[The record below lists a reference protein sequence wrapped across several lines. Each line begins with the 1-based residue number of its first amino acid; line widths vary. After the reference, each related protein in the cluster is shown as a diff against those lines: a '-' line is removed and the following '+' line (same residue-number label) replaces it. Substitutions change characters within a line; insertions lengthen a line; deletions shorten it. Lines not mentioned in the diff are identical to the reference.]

1 MHSLG
6 FALGADT
13 EAATAAH
20 CNGVEEINAE
30 VKEKGKVGCLTK
42 IHAHVRAQRGRF
54 GKGTRILWIITTSQR
69 QIQLSERISEK
80 VNWEP
85 RCFDIFSGYQIANG

>member
-20 CNGVEEINAE
+20 CNGVEEINAK

-42 IHAHVRAQRGRF
+42 IHDHVRAQRGRF
-54 GKGTRILWIITTSQR
+54 GKGTRILWIITTAQR